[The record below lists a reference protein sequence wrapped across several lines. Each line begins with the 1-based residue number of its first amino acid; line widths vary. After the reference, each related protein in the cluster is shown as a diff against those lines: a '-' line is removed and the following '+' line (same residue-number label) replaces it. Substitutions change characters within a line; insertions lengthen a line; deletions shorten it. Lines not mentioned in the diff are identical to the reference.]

1 MNELS
6 KLLEQQEWYVGGEH
20 PRTRG
25 HVVYQKLSGYPYLV
39 ETDFERYDAHEH
51 SGLLRIE
58 YVIMKTILGQKFADD
73 WWQAC
78 CNYQE
83 GRFKGLRKID
93 YFVFA
98 TRMSGESTT
107 TFGNT
112 VINRCLSDFISHSL
126 HIDYYTLPAGDDGL
140 TGCNTTDLESI
151 SMIYK
156 AVGLKTKIKL
166 VDWSDASFLSCRFVV
181 DG

>member
-1 MNELS
+1 M
-6 KLLEQQEWYVGGEH
+6 KL
-20 PRTRG
+20 
-25 HVVYQKLSGYPYLV
+25 
-39 ETDFERYDAHEH
+39 
-51 SGLLRIE
+51 
-58 YVIMKTILGQKFADD
+58 ILGPKFADD

-83 GRFKGLRKID
+83 GRFKGQRSID

-112 VINRCLSDFISHSL
+112 VINWCLSDFISHSL

-140 TGCNTTDLESI
+140 TGCNTTDLDSI
-151 SMIYK
+151 SRIYT

-166 VDWSDASFLSCRFVV
+166 VEWNDASFLSCRFVADQNGQYRMV
-181 DG
+181 RDVVKALVKLPWTVYSKYSRGWKRIEYLRAKILSLCHEFAGFDFFVAMYK